1 MAMGH
6 FHPLR
11 YREGPAVPC
20 FPIEEGLRGEDSSVI
35 QRASMVMKNGEEKS
49 RMVFS
54 KREIA

>member
-1 MAMGH
+1 MTMGH

-20 FPIEEGLRGEDSSVI
+20 FSTEEGLREEDSSGI
-35 QRASMVMKNGEEKS
+35 QRVSMVMKNEEEKS
-49 RMVFS
+49 CVVFS